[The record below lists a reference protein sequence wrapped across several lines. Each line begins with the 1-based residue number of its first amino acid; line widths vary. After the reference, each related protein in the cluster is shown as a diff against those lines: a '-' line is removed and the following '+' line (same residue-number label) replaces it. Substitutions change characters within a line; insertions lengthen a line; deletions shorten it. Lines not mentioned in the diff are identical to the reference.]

1 MKNNNVDWFN
11 ELKLD
16 IINLVLLFKEI
27 KEDVILML
35 VTNAWILEDINLFE
49 SFEHLKEMI
58 DVSNND
64 LDNFVERVGLLEDD
78 SNMFNVTDLKDEFD
92 FIKENIKLEVS
103 FITNMVGYMDIVDNF
118 TLDETAIME
127 RLEIYLDVDTACYNQ
142 MKINNEQLKQLRK
155 ERRD

>member
-1 MKNNNVDWFN
+1 MKNNKVDWFN

-35 VTNAWILEDINLFE
+35 VTNAWILEDVNLFE

-58 DVSNND
+58 DVSNSDLNSFVD
-64 LDNFVERVGLLEDD
+64 RIELLDNNP
-78 SNMFNVTDLKDEFD
+78 NMFNVTDLKDEFD
-92 FIKENIKLEVS
+92 FIKENIKLEVG
-103 FITNMVGYMDIVDNF
+103 FFTNMVGYMGMVDDF
-118 TLDETAIME
+118 TLDEADIME
-127 RLEIYLDVDTACYNQ
+127 RLEIYLDVDTSCYNQ